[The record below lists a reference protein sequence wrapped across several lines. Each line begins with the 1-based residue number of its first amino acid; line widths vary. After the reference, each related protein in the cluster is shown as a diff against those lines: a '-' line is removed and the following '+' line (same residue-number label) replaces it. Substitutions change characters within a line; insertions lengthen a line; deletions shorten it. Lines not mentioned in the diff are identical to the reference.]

1 MKIIKFI
8 LCLGFILILN
18 SCSLKNPKTS
28 VNTEV
33 NCNIITIAKSTITE
47 NNITSSPVKNK
58 ILKIPLETSGAI
70 KLNENTSYKITTM
83 FSGLVIEENT
93 ILGSAIRAG
102 QKLASI
108 QNPEIAKIQASFLHE
123 FHLVDIAI
131 KQAEAQMALAKEN
144 YNREKKLF
152 EEGISPKKDFFQAQT
167 DYTLAQNTLDSERDH
182 KNHLYGE
189 ARSLLGAYGI
199 NSSILDSGSV
209 SNNIPIIAPRAGLL
223 INKNIS
229 TGSVVESGTLIY
241 EIADLSDVWLDLN
254 IYIEDLNK
262 IKLGQRVDFMTNAYP
277 DKIFSGQV
285 SFIQSISI
293 SPNSIYVARVTLS
306 NPGLAL
312 KPGITGKA
320 LIEMVPSDNNLAVP
334 ENSVQQYGK
343 EYFVFE
349 DLGQGNYQKHTIEP
363 GQKFGSYYLV
373 KSGIKPDMKIVN
385 NGSYLLKA
393 EMLKGT
399 TEEE

>member
-1 MKIIKFI
+1 MKIIRVIFCLSFI
-8 LCLGFILILN
+8 LSLN
-18 SCSLKNPKTS
+18 ACGSKNPKNAVTAES
-28 VNTEV
+28 
-33 NCNIITIAKSTITE
+33 NCNIVTIAEPTITE
-47 NNITSSPVKNK
+47 NNIISTGVESRT
-58 ILKIPLETSGAI
+58 LKIPLETSGEI
-70 KLNENTSYKITTM
+70 KLNENKTYKITTM
-83 FSGLVIEENT
+83 FSGLVVEENT

-108 QNPEIAKIQASFLHE
+108 QNPEIAKIQAGFIHE

-131 KQAEAQMALAKEN
+131 KQAEAQLDLARET

-152 EEGISPKKDFFQAQT
+152 EEGISPKKDFYQAQT

-182 KNHLYGE
+182 KNHLYSE

-199 NSSILDSGSV
+199 NSSILESGSV
-209 SNNIPIIAPRAGLL
+209 SNNIPIIAPRSGLL
-223 INKNIS
+223 ITKNIS
-229 TGSVVESGTLIY
+229 SGSVVPANTLIY
-241 EIADLSDVWLDLN
+241 EISDLSEVWLDLN
-254 IYIEDLNK
+254 IYIEDLSK
-262 IKLGQRVDFMTNAYP
+262 IKVGQKVDFTTNAYP
-277 DKIFSGQV
+277 NKNFTGLI

-293 SPNSIYVARVTLS
+293 SPNSIYVARVTLT
-306 NPGLAL
+306 NPSLLL

-320 LIEMVPSDNNLAVP
+320 VIEMDPSENNLVVP

-349 DLGQGNYQKHTIEP
+349 DLGQGKYQKHTIEP
-363 GQKFGSYYLV
+363 GQKIGSYYLI
-373 KSGIKPDMKIVN
+373 KSGIKPEMKIVS

-399 TEEE
+399 IEEE

>member
-1 MKIIKFI
+1 MRIIRVIF
-8 LCLGFILILN
+8 CLGFILFLIACG
-18 SCSLKNPKTS
+18 SKNPKTVES
-28 VNTEV
+28 TES
-33 NCNIITIAKSTITE
+33 NCNIITITE
-47 NNITSSPVKNK
+47 SAIKANNIVSSGVESRT
-58 ILKIPLETSGAI
+58 LKIPLETSGEI
-70 KLNENTSYKITTM
+70 KLNENKSYKITTM

-93 ILGSAIRAG
+93 ILGSPINPG

-108 QNPEIAKIQASFLHE
+108 QNPEIAKIQAGFIHD

-131 KQAEAQMALAKEN
+131 KQAEARLALAKES

-152 EEGISPKKDFFQAQT
+152 EEGISPKKDFYQAQT

-182 KNHLYGE
+182 KNHLYSE

-199 NSSILDSGSV
+199 HSSILDSGSV

-223 INKNIS
+223 VSKNIS
-229 TGSVVESGTLIY
+229 AGSVVPAGTLIY
-241 EIADLSDVWLDLN
+241 EISDLSEVWLDLN

-262 IKLGQRVDFMTNAYP
+262 IKVGQRVDFMTDAYP
-277 DKIFSGQV
+277 DKIFTGII

-293 SPNSIYVARVTLS
+293 SPNSIYVARVTLA
-306 NPGLAL
+306 NPGLLL

-320 LIEMVPSDNNLAVP
+320 VIEMDASENNLVVP
-334 ENSVQQYGK
+334 ENCVQQFGK

-349 DLGQGNYQKHTIEP
+349 DLGQGKYQKHTIEP
-363 GQKFGSYYLV
+363 GQKIGSYYLI
-373 KSGIKPDMKIVN
+373 KSGIKPEMKIVS

-393 EMLKGT
+393 EILKGT
-399 TEEE
+399 IEEE

>member
-1 MKIIKFI
+1 MKIIRVIF
-8 LCLGFILILN
+8 CLGFILSLN
-18 SCSLKNPKTS
+18 ACGIKNPKNAVS
-28 VNTEV
+28 TES
-33 NCNIITIAKSTITE
+33 NCNIITITE
-47 NNITSSPVKNK
+47 SAIKANNIISSGVESRT
-58 ILKIPLETSGAI
+58 LKIPLETSGEI
-70 KLNENTSYKITTM
+70 KLNENKSYKITTM

-93 ILGSAIRAG
+93 ILGSPISPG

-108 QNPEIAKIQASFLHE
+108 QNPEIAKIQAGFIHD

-131 KQAEAQMALAKEN
+131 KQAEARLALAKES

-152 EEGISPKKDFFQAQT
+152 EEGISPKKDFYQAQT

-182 KNHLYGE
+182 KNHLYSE

-199 NSSILDSGSV
+199 HSSILDSGSV

-223 INKNIS
+223 VSKNIS
-229 TGSVVESGTLIY
+229 AGSVVPAGTLIY
-241 EIADLSDVWLDLN
+241 EISDLSEVWLDLN
-254 IYIEDLNK
+254 IYIEDLSK
-262 IKLGQRVDFMTNAYP
+262 IKVGQRVDFMTDAYP
-277 DKIFSGQV
+277 DKIFTGII

-293 SPNSIYVARVTLS
+293 SPNSIYVARVTLA
-306 NPGLAL
+306 NPGLLL

-320 LIEMVPSDNNLAVP
+320 VIEMDASENNLVVP
-334 ENSVQQYGK
+334 ENCVQQFGK

-349 DLGQGNYQKHTIEP
+349 DLGQGKYQKHTIEP
-363 GQKFGSYYLV
+363 GQKIGSFYLI
-373 KSGIKPDMKIVN
+373 KSGIKPEMKIVS

-399 TEEE
+399 IEEE

>member
-8 LCLGFILILN
+8 LCLGFILFLN
-18 SCSLKNPKTS
+18 SCSPKNPKTS
-28 VNTEV
+28 VNASA
-33 NCNIITIAKSTITE
+33 NCNIITIAESAITE

-182 KNHLYGE
+182 KNHLYSE

-229 TGSVVESGTLIY
+229 AGSVVESGTLIY

-320 LIEMVPSDNNLAVP
+320 LIEMDPSDNNLAVP